1 MQVYHVRTA
10 GTLVQIIYVL
20 GDDRYIEI
28 PLQVGNA
35 QMPGIRHHIEQLLA
49 TFVIEINDQF
59 RITCISLGSCHL
71 LHRIFVPQSTR
82 ITECAD
88 TALGAHTG
96 TRQYDQVLHFLLLS
110 FIKVRQ
116 I

>member
-59 RITCISLGSCHL
+59 GLRAYPSGVAL
-71 LHRIFVPQSTR
+71 LHRIFVP
-82 ITECAD
+82 A
-88 TALGAHTG
+88 
-96 TRQYDQVLHFLLLS
+96 
-110 FIKVRQ
+110 VRPHHGMC
-116 I
+116 